1 VKVNPMIKDLYPA
14 IMARYPKLTEEKRG
28 KVLDVLR
35 DVHKSNQGSGGLP
48 MVGAI
53 ALGAIVGAVSAVP
66 FGLIAGGGLMA
77 LVIGSGL
84 NYGHGLEFAKNHGAI
99 AHLLD
104 DRLLRRYQ
112 DIIGHKALL
121 GEIQQAYADGID
133 VTGDGRNFARQSG
146 SPLAKTRTFDIPK
159 DEAPGNDA
167 PTGQP
172 QDDGKKPATAGDTA
186 IENRGNGADIILGD
200 LVNLMVHEP
209 KPTIISAVPR
219 TGKGYLVN
227 QVIERFKA
235 KGFTVWVLQPKP
247 APAEFAYWKCADRFL
262 GIDLENYQRD
272 SEGITEVM
280 QDFFF
285 KWRQQ
290 NTSETPSILVID
302 ELVKIQALM
311 PKFYRDFL
319 IPQCI
324 VEGSSGETAGRYLY
338 LLTQSPLVSD
348 LGMSGG
354 NRSTFEFI
362 GLEKATSQNH
372 AESIKKSVSGLGELP
387 SVESY
392 AKSPV
397 GTLAYYS
404 RLNGWVPMPTY
415 AKPTIGPGDA
425 MCPELDALVNQ
436 RVLVGAVVGSG
447 PIGETMTS
455 AEVVSGSTVSKAPTK
470 VEPDEE
476 DLENLVY
483 TKLVDKIIA
492 LNGEKTT
499 LSKLR
504 RSLSTKQ
511 QKAYTQLTEDLIFED
526 ERFDFLVKDMP
537 DGKKSFTVWLKTD
550 PGNNDS
556 AD

>member
-1 VKVNPMIKDLYPA
+1 MIKDLYPA

-28 KVLDVLR
+28 KILDILR

-112 DIIGHKALL
+112 DVIGHKALL

-146 SPLAKTRTFDIPK
+146 SPLTKTRTFDIPK
-159 DEAPGNDA
+159 DEPNDGGTSKDGSA
-167 PTGQP
+167 
-172 QDDGKKPATAGDTA
+172 QDDGKKAAAAGNTG

-247 APAEFAYWKCADRFL
+247 APAEFAYWKCTDRFL

-280 QDFFF
+280 QSFFF
-285 KWRQQ
+285 EWRQQ

-392 AKSPV
+392 SKSPV

-404 RLNGWVPMPTY
+404 RLNGWVPMPQY
-415 AKPTIGPGDA
+415 AKPTIGPLDVL
-425 MCPELDALVNQ
+425 CPELAELVDSKLLITVGGIAIKRDADP
-436 RVLVGAVVGSG
+436 A
-447 PIGETMTS
+447 MF
-455 AEVVSGSTVSKAPTK
+455 GSTVSKAPAK
-470 VEPDEE
+470 ESPDLSDCEVTDDDE
-476 DLENLVY
+476 FMDVFGS
-483 TKLVDKIIA
+483 A
-492 LNGEKTT
+492 L
-499 LSKLR
+499 S
-504 RSLSTKQ
+504 
-511 QKAYTQLTEDLIFED
+511 
-526 ERFDFLVKDMP
+526 LVKNADEPLKLPQLITNKRKRQKFGDRLISELSQVPNIEYSFKKMGSVTSHFFAWII
-537 DGKKSFTVWLKTD
+537 DGENSNVE
-550 PGNNDS
+550 

>member
-1 VKVNPMIKDLYPA
+1 MNSLSRNQIEAL
-14 IMARYPKLTEEKRG
+14 L
-28 KVLDVLR
+28 
-35 DVHKSNQGSGGLP
+35 KSNADDLQIAKTIAIQSKPDQTKTLVGGVLLAMLANVVFP
-48 MVGAI
+48 VAGPLVVL
-53 ALGAIVGAVSAVP
+53 ALTADKFMEQRRMAKAVSQK
-66 FGLIAGGGLMA
+66 IARGEVWDFIPEADRASFPSLDP
-77 LVIGSGL
+77 
-84 NYGHGLEFAKNHGAI
+84 EKQAI
-99 AHLLD
+99 TVAASTQA
-104 DRLLRRYQ
+104 Q
-112 DIIGHKALL
+112 DEKTKATP
-121 GEIQQAYADGID
+121 
-133 VTGDGRNFARQSG
+133 TGD
-146 SPLAKTRTFDIPK
+146 P
-159 DEAPGNDA
+159 
-167 PTGQP
+167 
-172 QDDGKKPATAGDTA
+172 A

-227 QVIERFKA
+227 QVIERFKV

-280 QDFFF
+280 QSFFF
-285 KWRQQ
+285 EWRQQ

-404 RLNGWVPMPTY
+404 RLNGWVPMPQY
-415 AKPTIGPGDA
+415 AKPTIGPGDVL
-425 MCPELDALVNQ
+425 CPELDELVNQ
-436 RVLVGAVVGSG
+436 RVIVGVVAGQS
-447 PIGETMTS
+447 PIGTTPTM
-455 AEVVSGSTVSKAPTK
+455 SKAPTK
-470 VEPDEE
+470 LAPDLSGCEITETDEFLGLFGDALAMLKEVDEPVKLTHLVAADRQRRKHGKRLIDELSAVPNVEYSFKKIGNSTSHYFQWVTDIPGDSFDEI
-476 DLENLVY
+476 N
-483 TKLVDKIIA
+483 
-492 LNGEKTT
+492 
-499 LSKLR
+499 
-504 RSLSTKQ
+504 
-511 QKAYTQLTEDLIFED
+511 
-526 ERFDFLVKDMP
+526 
-537 DGKKSFTVWLKTD
+537 
-550 PGNNDS
+550 
-556 AD
+556 